1 MLQLHWRDLHRTRCV
16 PRGDCNYLL
25 IVVTLK
31 LYVVLNFVWYAI
43 LYLYLMRMPSLF
55 GCLLFRKGM
64 NIIAWFYITIFL
76 FWEMLCSIFFAL
88 SQILYCSHCTIL
100 ILTEIFNLLCIFLIH
115 DSILCQSLILSPV
128 QDEVIFFWKY
138 QDKVIAIIFV
148 ADNICLI

>member
-55 GCLLFRKGM
+55 GCLLFWKGI
-64 NIIAWFYITIFL
+64 NIIAWFCITIFL

-115 DSILCQSLILSPV
+115 DSILCQSLILSLV
-128 QDEVIFFWKY
+128 QDEV
-138 QDKVIAIIFV
+138 VAIIFV
-148 ADNICLI
+148 ADNIC

>member
-1 MLQLHWRDLHRTRCV
+1 MLQLHWRGLHRIRCM
-16 PRGDCNYLL
+16 PRGDCNCLL

-64 NIIAWFYITIFL
+64 NIIAWFCITIFL

-128 QDEVIFFWKY
+128 QDEVIFFFWKY

-148 ADNICLI
+148 ADNIC

>member
-1 MLQLHWRDLHRTRCV
+1 MLQLHWRGLHRIRCM
-16 PRGDCNYLL
+16 PRGDCNCLL

-64 NIIAWFYITIFL
+64 NIIAWFCITIFL

-115 DSILCQSLILSPV
+115 DSILCQSLILSLV
-128 QDEVIFFWKY
+128 QDEV
-138 QDKVIAIIFV
+138 VAIIFV
-148 ADNICLI
+148 ADNIC

>member
-64 NIIAWFYITIFL
+64 NIIAWFCITIFL

-115 DSILCQSLILSPV
+115 DSILCQSLILSLV
-128 QDEVIFFWKY
+128 QDEV
-138 QDKVIAIIFV
+138 VAVIFV
-148 ADNICLI
+148 ADNIC